1 MKYIVLLIVC
11 ISLFVALLLFSNL
24 RHNNHNGKAISWLKE
39 KTASKPK
46 RDHTDDFFYRL
57 AYSAEDI
64 VDPNI
69 IYDGSY
75 QQIAYPGGDVSPKRG
90 VCADVLIRAYRQQDI
105 DLQQLLHED
114 MLESFSAYPQNWHL
128 KRPDANI
135 DHRRVLNLAAF
146 FKRHGSTLPVTE
158 NAADYQPG
166 DIVCWSVSELPHIG
180 IVSSCRNSGDSR
192 YQIVHNIGAGQ
203 VMEDVLFAFKITGHY
218 RYQPVKP

>member
-1 MKYIVLLIVC
+1 MKKYSVLLIVA
-11 ISLFVALLLFSNL
+11 ILLIAAALFFSNSL
-24 RHNNHNGKAISWLKE
+24 YHNGKAISWLKDV
-39 KTASKPK
+39 TSSKPK

-64 VDPNI
+64 VDSSI

-90 VCADVLIRAYRQQDI
+90 VCSDVVVRAYRQQDI

-114 MLESFSAYPQNWHL
+114 MLKNFTVYPQKWQL

-135 DHRRVLNLAAF
+135 DHRRVPNLAAF

-158 NAADYQPG
+158 NADDYHPG
-166 DIVCWSVSELPHIG
+166 DIVCWNSHIG
-180 IVSSCRNSGDSR
+180 IVSSCRNSRNSR
-192 YQIVHNIGAGQ
+192 YQMVHNIGRGQ
-203 VMEDVLFAFKITGHY
+203 VMEDVLFSYEITGHY
-218 RYQPVKP
+218 RYQPAKTN